1 MNIILNTA
9 QLEKFC
15 QTIRATDFI
24 TIDTEFSR
32 EKTYYPKLCLIQ
44 VATDKM
50 AVLIDPL
57 SPDLNLAPLDII
69 LQDTNIVKV
78 FHSAKQDLEILL
90 LYNKRLPKN
99 IFDTQIAASFCGFG
113 ESVSYEALVLEMLN
127 IQVDKSSRIS
137 DWTMRPLSSKQIDY
151 ALGDVTHLREIYLIL
166 IKMLNNNQR
175 LPWVTEEIK
184 ILNQPH
190 NFNIILNES
199 WKKIKNTQGFKVN
212 LVLKKLATWREIKA
226 QQYNLPRNHFL
237 KEEIL
242 LKLAQ
247 NMPLT
252 LEELKKIGNFNNFN
266 EEIITIINDSLSK
279 QLEDDLD
286 HNLDSY
292 NYKTS
297 SELLSAL
304 KLLVKQQADEYKL
317 PSSVIATTQDLKNLC
332 STNDTSLRP
341 LTGWRYEVFGELA
354 LELKGD
360 AASSPKVTRHP

>member
-1 MNIILNTA
+1 MNIILNTD

-44 VATDKM
+44 VATDKT

-57 SPDLNLAPLDII
+57 SPNLSLAPLDII
-69 LQDTNIVKV
+69 LQDANIVKV

-127 IQVDKSSRIS
+127 IKVDKSSRVS
-137 DWTMRPLSSKQIDY
+137 DWTIRPLSSKQIDY
-151 ALGDVTHLREIYLIL
+151 ALGDVIHLREIYS
-166 IKMLNNNQR
+166 MLVKTLNDNQR
-175 LPWVTEEIK
+175 LPWAAEEIET
-184 ILNQPH
+184 LNQAR
-190 NFNIILNES
+190 NFSINPDEA
-199 WKKIKNTQGFKVN
+199 WKKIKNTQGVKIN
-212 LVLKKLATWREIKA
+212 LVLKKLAAWREIKA

-242 LKLAQ
+242 FKLAQ
-247 NMPLT
+247 SMPLN
-252 LEELKKIGNFNNFN
+252 LNELQKIDNFSNLS
-266 EEIITIINDSLSK
+266 EEIISITNDALSK
-279 QLEDDLD
+279 QLEDDLNSNSD
-286 HNLDSY
+286 PT
-292 NYKTS
+292 NYKIN
-297 SELLSAL
+297 SELLSVLKAL
-304 KLLVKQQADEYKL
+304 LKQKAEEYNL
-317 PSSVIATTQDLKNLC
+317 PTSLIATTQDLKNLC
-332 STNDTSLRP
+332 ITNDISLRP
-341 LTGWRYEVFGELA
+341 LIGWRYEVFGKLA

-360 AASSPKVTRHP
+360 SMS